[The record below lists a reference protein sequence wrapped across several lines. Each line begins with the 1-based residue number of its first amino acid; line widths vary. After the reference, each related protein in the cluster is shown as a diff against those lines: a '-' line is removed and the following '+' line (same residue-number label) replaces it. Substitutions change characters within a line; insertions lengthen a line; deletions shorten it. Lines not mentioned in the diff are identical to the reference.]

1 MDIDEHVT
9 KLVNEKLNSVK
20 NFSIFTN
27 LNFIKTM
34 ENKSQNGHPKGLWY
48 LFGTEMW
55 ERFGYYLMLGIFS
68 LYMVDGWNNG
78 GMGFDAAKKS
88 DIYGTYL
95 GLVYLT
101 PFIGGLLADRI
112 LGYRRSIVIGGLM
125 MSAGYFMLSL
135 HTVPSFYLAL
145 FFIILGNGFFKPNI
159 STLVG
164 NLYSSDEMKDK
175 KDAGYNIFYMGINI
189 GAFIC
194 NFVAAFMR
202 INYGWGYAFAAAGV
216 GMLVGVVIFLL
227 GTKHIKHVDVVKP
240 VEKGDMSTVKILG
253 LTVVPMFIFGV
264 IGYLIP
270 GNFLGS
276 DTNDAFIIGC
286 LPVIAFFI
294 YLAFTAEAK
303 ESRAIK
309 ALLAVFTCVI
319 LFFAIFHQNGDALT
333 VWAEDHTNRNMSE
346 GVAKTADK
354 IGMAIKIENSVFVK
368 DGGLPYENWYL
379 YGLENFPDKTEKDR
393 LLSKDFKKKSST
405 IISSLNYNKNSTINL
420 LPSISKIVISDSLN
434 DKINQFT
441 INKDDNVKRGLLNIY
456 STPKSQLPD
465 GFSDKDY
472 VKKILIDFE
481 KENSLLIKENFE
493 IEKNP
498 DYNLKKVQ
506 IDEFLE
512 YRKNKFEEDSEKL
525 KNTISKLKDYE
536 YVEKEINLKLL
547 NKLKFV
553 YESEINDKNKIDKA
567 KIFIYEKNEKII
579 NDNNLAIEQFKF
591 ISENNEFKNPVK
603 PIKDL
608 KLYSTE
614 LYQSINPFWVVVL
627 TPVVVGFFG
636 FMRRKKKE
644 PSTPTKIAIGLI
656 ITALSAL
663 VMVGAVFA
671 TNGLSA
677 KAGSLWLFASYGVIT
692 IGELCLSPMGLSLVS
707 KLSPPRITALMM
719 GGFFLAISVGNKLSG
734 MLSSLWETIPEKQ
747 NFFLLN
753 FGLVL
758 AAAVVLIL
766 MLKWLNKVMR
776 ENNVI

>member
-1 MDIDEHVT
+1 
-9 KLVNEKLNSVK
+9 
-20 NFSIFTN
+20 
-27 LNFIKTM
+27 
-34 ENKSQNGHPKGLWY
+34 
-48 LFGTEMW
+48 MW

-68 LYMVDGWNNG
+68 LYMLDGWNNG

-125 MSAGYFMLSL
+125 MSSGYFLLSI
-135 HTVPSFYLAL
+135 HSTTTFYIAL
-145 FFIILGNGFFKPNI
+145 LLIILGNGFFKPNI

-164 NLYSSDEMKDK
+164 NLYSGEDMKDK

-194 NFVAAFMR
+194 NFVAAYMR
-202 INYGWGYAFAAAGV
+202 INYGWSHAFAAAGV
-216 GMLVGVVIFLL
+216 GMLVGIVVFLI
-227 GTKHIKHVDVVKP
+227 GTKHIKHVDVIKP
-240 VEKGDMSTVKILG
+240 VQAGDMSTGKILG
-253 LTVVPMFIFGV
+253 LTVLPMFLFGI

-286 LPVIAFFI
+286 LPVIGFFI

-333 VWAEDHTNRNMSE
+333 VWAEDHTDRNMPATVSN
-346 GVAKTADK
+346 VADK
-354 IGMAIKIENSVFVK
+354 VGMAQLVVNNDIVSADQATF
-368 DGGLPYENWYL
+368 
-379 YGLENFPDKTEKDR
+379 DKTIAEMR
-393 LLSKDFKKKSST
+393 
-405 IISSLNYNKNSTINL
+405 
-420 LPSISKIVISDSLN
+420 
-434 DKINQFT
+434 
-441 INKDDNVKRGLLNIY
+441 VK
-456 STPKSQLPD
+456 
-465 GFSDKDY
+465 
-472 VKKILIDFE
+472 
-481 KENSLLIKENFE
+481 
-493 IEKNP
+493 
-498 DYNLKKVQ
+498 
-506 IDEFLE
+506 
-512 YRKNKFEEDSEKL
+512 EEAMPAI
-525 KNTISKLKDYE
+525 T
-536 YVEKEINLKLL
+536 VEEL
-547 NKLKFV
+547 
-553 YESEINDKNKIDKA
+553 KA
-567 KIFIYEKNEKII
+567 KGDYSNEIGQLEKSRKYFATLPGDQVPAKGTN
-579 NDNNLAIEQFKF
+579 
-591 ISENNEFKNPVK
+591 
-603 PIKDL
+603 L

-627 TPVVVGFFG
+627 TPLIVGVFG
-636 FMRRKKKE
+636 FMRQKKKE
-644 PSTPTKIAIGLI
+644 PSTPTKIFLGLV

-671 TNGLSA
+671 TNDMTM
-677 KAGSLWLFASYGVIT
+677 KASSWWLIASYGVIT

-734 MLSSLWETIPEKQ
+734 MLSSLWESIPEKQ
-747 NFFLLN
+747 NFFFLN

-758 AAAVVLIL
+758 AAAIVLFL
-766 MLKWLNKVMR
+766 MLKWLNGVMK
-776 ENNVI
+776 ENNVQ